1 MICLILPDIAD
12 EDHLLTRAHRG
23 HKDALREIYVNYHT
37 PSYQFIRMRTDDTET
52 AEDLA
57 ADVFVQLVNAFR
69 HGKGPRHSL
78 RGWLFR
84 VARHMLYDHYHA
96 HPGFTETVLEEWL
109 PISTDDQP
117 ETQFMRSLHIESA
130 RQAVRQLTVDQQEVL
145 ILRFANLLSLQE
157 TADIMGKNAN
167 AVKQLQLRALGA
179 LRRVLQEMEASYD

>member
-1 MICLILPDIAD
+1 MIFLILPDIAD

-23 HKDALREIYVNYHT
+23 HQDALQEIYLNYYT
-37 PSYQFIRMRTDDTET
+37 PIYQFIRMRTDDSDT

-69 HGKGPRHSL
+69 HSKAPRHSL

-84 VARHMLYDHYHA
+84 VARHTLYDHYHA

-109 PISTDDQP
+109 SISADDQP
-117 ETQFMRSLHIESA
+117 EAQFIQTMHIETA
-130 RQAVRQLTVDQQEVL
+130 RQAVQRLTIDQQEVL
-145 ILRFANLLSLQE
+145 ILRFGNMLSLQE

-179 LRRVLQEMEASYD
+179 LRRVLQAMEASYD

>member
-12 EDHLLTRAHRG
+12 EDLLLARVHRG
-23 HKDALREIYVNYHT
+23 HKDALREIYVNYYT
-37 PSYQFIRMRTDDTET
+37 PIYQFIRMRTDDTDT

-84 VARHMLYDHYHA
+84 VARHKLYDHYHA
-96 HPGFTETVLEEWL
+96 QLGFTETVLEEWL

-117 ETQFMRSLHIESA
+117 EAQFMHSLHIESA
-130 RQAVRQLTVDQQEVL
+130 RQAVRQLTAEQQEVL
-145 ILRFANLLSLQE
+145 ILRFANMLSLQE
-157 TADIMGKNAN
+157 TADIMGKKAN

>member
-1 MICLILPDIAD
+1 MILLILPDIAD
-12 EDHLLTRAHRG
+12 EDRLLARAHRG
-23 HKDALREIYVNYHT
+23 HKDALREIYLSYYT
-37 PSYQFIRMRTDDTET
+37 PIYQFIRMRTDDTDT

-69 HGKGPRHSL
+69 HRKGPRHSL

-84 VARHMLYDHYHA
+84 VARHALYDHYHA

-109 PISTDDQP
+109 SISTEDQP
-117 ETQFMRSLHIESA
+117 EAQFMRSLHIETA
-130 RQAVRQLTVDQQEVL
+130 RQAIRQLTVDQQEVL
-145 ILRFANLLSLQE
+145 ILRFGHTLSLQE

-179 LRRVLQEMEASYD
+179 LRRVLHQMEASYD